1 MLINCHGPSLVGVVI
16 GVVPHLELCTPITMY
31 GLENCLK
38 MNSLIGPHVSKFLVY
53 NFVVEYLYDAMSFL
67 IPGVVVWKGTS
78 SGGQM

>member
-1 MLINCHGPSLVGVVI
+1 MHCLGPGLEGVIVWD
-16 GVVPHLELCTPITMY
+16 VPHLEQCTPITMY